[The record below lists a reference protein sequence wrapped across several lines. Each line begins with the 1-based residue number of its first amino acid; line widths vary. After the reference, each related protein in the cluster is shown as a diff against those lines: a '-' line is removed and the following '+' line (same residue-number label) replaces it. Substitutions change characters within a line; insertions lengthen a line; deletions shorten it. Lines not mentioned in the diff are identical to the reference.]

1 MLLHHVVKINCILN
15 MENKVNYNDK
25 VLAIEETTP
34 QKKVCKCCGKE
45 LPITMFNKRGTGHR
59 NICISCERADSGASD
74 KFKEYTSRELME
86 ELHARGFKGTLK
98 RMKVE
103 TLTI

>member
-1 MLLHHVVKINCILN
+1 
-15 MENKVNYNDK
+15 MENNSDYSNKI
-25 VLAIEETTP
+25 LAIEETTTE
-34 QKKVCKCCGKE
+34 KKTCKCCGKE
-45 LPITMFNKRGTGHR
+45 LHITMFNKRGTGHR

-86 ELHARGFKGTLK
+86 ELRSRGFKGTFK

-103 TLTI
+103 TITI

>member
-1 MLLHHVVKINCILN
+1 MLLAVDVKINYILN
-15 MENKVNYNDK
+15 MENNHDYSNEI
-25 VLAIEETTP
+25 LAVEETTTE
-34 QKKVCKCCGKE
+34 KKTCKCCGKE
-45 LPITMFNKRGTGHR
+45 LPLTMFNRRGPGYR
-59 NICISCERADSGASD
+59 NICISCERANSGVSD
-74 KFKEYTSRELME
+74 KFKAYTSRELME

>member
-1 MLLHHVVKINCILN
+1 
-15 MENKVNYNDK
+15 
-25 VLAIEETTP
+25 
-34 QKKVCKCCGKE
+34 
-45 LPITMFNKRGTGHR
+45 MFNKRGTGHR

-86 ELHARGFKGTLK
+86 ELRSRGFKGTFK

-103 TLTI
+103 TITI

>member
-1 MLLHHVVKINCILN
+1 
-15 MENKVNYNDK
+15 MENNKDYSNE
-25 VLAIEETTP
+25 VLAVEETTTE
-34 QKKVCKCCGKE
+34 KKTCKCCGKE
-45 LPITMFNKRGTGHR
+45 LPITMFNKKGTGHR

-74 KFKEYTSRELME
+74 KFKAYTSRELME

-98 RMKVE
+98 RMKIE